1 MNISEARYRANQ
13 KYIKKTY
20 EQITVTVRKGER
32 DKVKEHAAKM
42 GESTN
47 KFVLR
52 AIKQTMESDNQ
63 K

>member
-1 MNISEARYRANQ
+1 MNISESRYKANQ

-20 EQITVTVRKGER
+20 ERIVVVLKKGER
-32 DKVKEHAAKM
+32 DKVKAHAAKM

>member
-1 MNISEARYRANQ
+1 MKISEARYRANQ

-32 DKVKEHAAKM
+32 DKVKAHAAKM

-52 AIKQTMESDNQ
+52 AIQQTIESDNQ